1 MGSGH
6 MDIPYGGLEWNDA
19 TDDELWAHRLD
30 VADALDVWDGPA
42 KYFRQRARTRAGR
55 GVRRAPRRILMIGPD
70 RGGRLLSFIL
80 ELPGRDDVSHVVT
93 GWESDE
99 DERTRY
105 ARPGGR
111 LRTR

>member
-42 KYFRQRARTRAGR
+42 KYSGSGR
-55 GVRRAPRRILMIGPD
+55 ELALAVETPSAAAILMIGPD

-93 GWESDE
+93 GWESDQ

-111 LRTR
+111 MRTR